1 MFAKVL
7 IANRGEIALRIIR
20 ACRELQIK
28 TVAVYSEADMD
39 SLHVHYADESVCIG
53 PPELSSSYLNI
64 SRIISAAEIT
74 NADAIHP
81 GYGLL
86 AENAHFAEIC
96 EACQLQF
103 IGPSAENIRL
113 MGDKAAAR
121 KLAMDTGVPVV
132 EGSHWIISVKEEAL
146 ELASQIGYPLMIK
159 ATAGGGGKG
168 MRVVHSPEDFLQS
181 FATAGSEAQAAFGNP
196 GLYLERYIENP
207 RHVEFQILGDR
218 SGNLIHLGER
228 DCSIQRRH
236 QKLIEESPSLGLKQR
251 LRERMG
257 KAAVAVAKAGGYT
270 NLGTVEFLL
279 DSAGNFSFLEM
290 NTRIQVEHPVT
301 EMVTG
306 IDLVKEQ
313 IRLAAGEPLRFKQE
327 EIELRGH
334 SIECR
339 INAEDPERFI
349 PSPGKITEFRLP
361 GGPGVRVDTH
371 CYPGYVIT
379 PYYDSLIAKVIV
391 QGEDRREAIARARR
405 AMEEFVIEGIK
416 TTIPFHQRV
425 FMSPDFVKGRV
436 NTGFLE
442 TLSANPPVKG
452 AKLAKS
458 D

>member
-7 IANRGEIALRIIR
+7 IANRGEIALRIMR

-28 TVAVYSEADMD
+28 TVAVYSEADAD
-39 SLHVHYADESVCIG
+39 SLHVQYADESVCIG
-53 PPELSSSYLNI
+53 SPELSSSYLNI

-113 MGDKAAAR
+113 MGDKATAR
-121 KLAMDTGVPVV
+121 KLAMETGVPVV
-132 EGSHWIISVKEEAL
+132 EGSHWIISAKEEAL
-146 ELASQIGYPLMIK
+146 EFASQIGYPLMIK

-236 QKLIEESPSLGLKQR
+236 QKLIEESPSLGLRQR

-257 KAAVAVAKAGGYT
+257 KAAVAVAKAGNYS

-279 DSAGNFSFLEM
+279 DSEGNFSFLEM

-349 PSPGKITEFRLP
+349 PSPGRITEFRLP

-371 CYPGYVIT
+371 CYPGYDIS

-425 FMSPDFVKGRV
+425 LMSPDFVKGRV

-442 TLSANPPVKG
+442 RLNANPASK
-452 AKLAKS
+452 ARN
-458 D
+458 